1 MLRRNLL
8 TMAAGLAT
16 LPLPA
21 LGQTW
26 PSRPVR
32 LIIPYPP
39 GGGTDISGRILAQKL
54 SDFWG
59 QPVVVDNRGGAGGM
73 IGTRAAGQATPDGYT
88 LLYNGTASVVRDNFD
103 PRSVVDHVAR
113 ATITH
118 NVLVVNQTV
127 PVSTVPEFIAYAKA
141 NPGKLNHGT
150 SGPFASQHLAAVMF
164 DLMAGTRLE
173 NVHYRG
179 TGPSVAGILAN
190 EVQVMFGSMSAVLP
204 LIRDRRVK
212 ALATASGRKSLQMP
226 ELPTV
231 GEFVPGYAAELT
243 YSFCTPLNT
252 PDAVKRRIEESVRAV
267 VENPAI
273 AQELI
278 ARGFEPNFE
287 IGDSLTR
294 AIAEDMDRWADVLKR
309 AGVNLNQQ

>member
-1 MLRRNLL
+1 MNRRHLL
-8 TMAAGLAT
+8 AAAAGLA

-21 LGQTW
+21 LAETW
-26 PSRPVR
+26 PSRTVR
-32 LIIPYPP
+32 VIIPYPP
-39 GGGTDISGRILAQKL
+39 GGGTDIGGRILCQKL
-54 SDFWG
+54 SEHWG

-73 IGTRAAGQATPDGYT
+73 IGTRAAGQAAPDGYT
-88 LLYNGTASVVRDNFD
+88 LLFNGTASVVRDNFD

-113 ATITH
+113 AIITH

-127 PVSTVPEFIAYAKA
+127 PVSTVPEFIAYLKA

-164 DLMAGTRLE
+164 DLMAGTKLE

-204 LIRDRRVK
+204 LIRDGRVK
-212 ALATASGRKSLQMP
+212 ALATASGSKSRQMP

-252 PDAVKRRIEESVRAV
+252 PAAVKRRVEEAVKAV
-267 VENPAI
+267 VENPTI
-273 AQELI
+273 ASELLT
-278 ARGFEPNFE
+278 RGFEPNYE
-287 IGDSLTR
+287 IGDSLTN
-294 AIAEDMDRWADVLKR
+294 AIAADMARWEDVLKR

>member
-1 MLRRNLL
+1 MKRRTLL
-8 TMAAGLAT
+8 AAGAALA

-21 LGQTW
+21 FAETW

-32 LIIPYPP
+32 VIIPYPP
-39 GGGTDISGRILAQKL
+39 GGGTDIGGRILAQKL
-54 SDFWG
+54 SEFWG

-73 IGTRAAGQATPDGYT
+73 IGTRAAGQAAPDGYT

-118 NVLVVNQTV
+118 NVLVVNRTV
-127 PVSTVPEFIAYAKA
+127 PVSTVPEFIAYLKA

-164 DLMAGTRLE
+164 DLMAGTRME

-204 LIRDRRVK
+204 LIRDGRVK
-212 ALATASGRKSLQMP
+212 ALATASARKSRQMP
-226 ELPTV
+226 ELPTMS
-231 GEFVPGYAAELT
+231 EFVPGYAAELT

-252 PDAVKRRIEESVRAV
+252 PDAVKRRLEEAVKVV
-267 VENPAI
+267 VENPAT
-273 AQELI
+273 AQELVS
-278 ARGFEPNFE
+278 RGFEPAYE
-287 IGDSLTR
+287 IGDSLTN
-294 AIAEDMDRWADVLKR
+294 AIEADMARWADVLKR
-309 AGVNLNQQ
+309 AGISLSQQ

>member
-1 MLRRNLL
+1 
-8 TMAAGLAT
+8 
-16 LPLPA
+16 
-21 LGQTW
+21 
-26 PSRPVR
+26 VR

>member
-1 MLRRNLL
+1 
-8 TMAAGLAT
+8 
-16 LPLPA
+16 
-21 LGQTW
+21 
-26 PSRPVR
+26 
-32 LIIPYPP
+32 
-39 GGGTDISGRILAQKL
+39 
-54 SDFWG
+54 
-59 QPVVVDNRGGAGGM
+59 M
-73 IGTRAAGQATPDGYT
+73 IGTRAAGQAAPDGYT
-88 LLYNGTASVVRDNFD
+88 LLFNGTASVVRDNFD

-113 ATITH
+113 AIITH

-127 PVSTVPEFIAYAKA
+127 PVSTVPEFIAYLKA

-164 DLMAGTRLE
+164 DLMAGTKLE

-204 LIRDRRVK
+204 LIRDGRVK
-212 ALATASGRKSLQMP
+212 ALATASGSKSRQMP

-252 PDAVKRRIEESVRAV
+252 PAAVKRRVEEAVKAV
-267 VENPAI
+267 VENPTI
-273 AQELI
+273 ASELLT
-278 ARGFEPNFE
+278 RGFEPNYE
-287 IGDSLTR
+287 IGDSLTN
-294 AIAEDMDRWADVLKR
+294 AIAADMARWEDVLKR

>member
-8 TMAAGLAT
+8 TAAAGLAT
-16 LPLPA
+16 LSVPA
-21 LGQTW
+21 FAQTW
-26 PSRPVR
+26 PARPVR
-32 LIIPYPP
+32 VIIPYPP

-54 SDFWG
+54 SEFWG

-73 IGTRAAGQATPDGYT
+73 IGTRAAGQAAPDGYT

-127 PVSTVPEFIAYAKA
+127 PVNTVPGFIAYLKA

-150 SGPFASQHLAAVMF
+150 SGPLASQHLSAVMF
-164 DLMAGTRLE
+164 DLLAGTRME

-179 TGPSVAGILAN
+179 TGPSVAGLLSN

-204 LIRDRRVK
+204 LIQDGRVK

-226 ELPTV
+226 QLPTV
-231 GEFVPGYAAELT
+231 GEFIPGYAAELT

-252 PDAVKRRIEESVRAV
+252 PDGVKRRIEESVKAV
-267 VENPAI
+267 VENPAV
-273 AQELI
+273 AQELLI
-278 ARGFEPNFE
+278 RGFEPNYE
-287 IGDSLTR
+287 VGDSLNR
-294 AIAEDMDRWADVLKR
+294 AIAADMALWADVLRR
-309 AGVNLNQQ
+309 AGVNLNAQ